1 MGDSIMAGRKD
12 ASRAKIYITIV
23 PVDGEICD
31 AGVDIF
37 TDRKAAEDYASMFDG
52 MKVIEKRIS
61 VEPPEPKKVPVTV
74 TCYGNTE
81 NWPCAEDAIRYYRE
95 AANCSDGCERDRY
108 LTIVSK
114 LLDGQTVVDDQWG

>member
-1 MGDSIMAGRKD
+1 MAGRKD

-61 VEPPEPKKVPVTV
+61 VEPPRKVPVTV
-74 TCYGNTE
+74 TCYNNTE

-108 LTIVSK
+108 LAIVSK
-114 LLDGQTVVDDQWG
+114 LIDGQTVVDDQWG

>member
-1 MGDSIMAGRKD
+1 MAKQKNAART
-12 ASRAKIYITIV
+12 KIYITIV
-23 PVDGEICD
+23 PVDGEICE

-37 TDRKAAEDYASMFDG
+37 TDRKAAEDYASMFNG

-61 VEPPEPKKVPVTV
+61 PLTGTRKPVTV
-74 TCYGNTE
+74 TCYDDTE
-81 NWPCAEDAIRYYRE
+81 KWPSAEDAIRFYQE

-114 LLDGQTVVDDQWG
+114 LLDGQTVVDDQWN

>member
-1 MGDSIMAGRKD
+1 MAGRKD

-61 VEPPEPKKVPVTV
+61 LEPPKSKKVHVAV
-74 TCYGNTE
+74 TCYCHTNI
-81 NWPCAEDAIRYYRE
+81 WPSAEDAIRYYQE
-95 AANCSDGCERDRY
+95 AANHSDGCERARY
-108 LTIVSK
+108 LTIIAK
-114 LLDGQTVVDDQWG
+114 LLDGQTVVDDKWG